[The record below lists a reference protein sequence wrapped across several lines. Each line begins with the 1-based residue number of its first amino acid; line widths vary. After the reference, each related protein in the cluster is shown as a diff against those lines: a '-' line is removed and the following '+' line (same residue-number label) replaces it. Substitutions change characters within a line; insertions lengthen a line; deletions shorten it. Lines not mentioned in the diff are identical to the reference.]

1 MASPV
6 YAQDE
11 AKPAVTPLPSAPPW
25 SVLKA
30 AYDYNSKLMV
40 IVKEKPREDPEV
52 LLIHITLTNRYGQPV
67 TGLFMRPK
75 AEGVYPCV
83 LLLHG
88 SGGSKDGIMGSF
100 GRTLAKRGLSSL
112 ALDASRHGE
121 RQDQEPPTKV
131 LRKTAGWVS
140 RVTLVDYRIAMDYL
154 AERKDVDSKH
164 IGLVGYSMGSQMGA
178 VLAGVDER
186 IKAVLLCVGGDPIRP
201 LINSVPEEQRE
212 NIEFAS
218 PSNYIGH
225 ISPRPLLMLN
235 GTKDDNIN
243 AEMTKLL
250 YDATREPREIRWAES
265 GHSLPRPFVE
275 EGLDWLAVKLGKKP
289 KE

>member
-1 MASPV
+1 MSRQTFFTLLPILALVQISALPV
-6 YAQDE
+6 NAQDDS
-11 AKPAVTPLPSAPPW
+11 KPAVASLPTPPPW

-30 AYDYNSKLMV
+30 AYDYNNKRMV
-40 IVKEKPREDPEV
+40 LVKEKPREYPEL

-88 SGGSKDGIMGSF
+88 SGGSKEGIMANF
-100 GRTLAKRGLSSL
+100 GRSLVKRGICSL

-121 RQDQEPPTKV
+121 RQDQQPPTAE

-140 RVTLVDYRIAMDYL
+140 RVTLVDYRVAMDYL
-154 AERKDVDSKH
+154 EERKDVDSRH
-164 IGLVGYSMGSQMGA
+164 IGLLGNSMGAQMGA

-201 LINSVPEEQRE
+201 LINSVPEE
-212 NIEFAS
+212 
-218 PSNYIGH
+218 
-225 ISPRPLLMLN
+225 
-235 GTKDDNIN
+235 
-243 AEMTKLL
+243 
-250 YDATREPREIRWAES
+250 
-265 GHSLPRPFVE
+265 
-275 EGLDWLAVKLGKKP
+275 
-289 KE
+289 